1 MINSEDYI
9 KEKQKIEDK
18 YKQDLIKL
26 ENKYKIYTSR
36 QISSLE
42 EKVIEL
48 KRKRIKEKE
57 IMKLLNLTKYE
68 VHNLCTDYKKKLYED
83 IIEDYKN
90 SLSITKLAKKYNY
103 SQSQIALITKNVRV
117 IKTKNKQK
125 EDREK
130 IKELARKG
138 LSKKEIILTTN
149 FKKSYVFH
157 VLKNQGVKYE

>member
-1 MINSEDYI
+1 MTDFEDYI
-9 KEKQKIEDK
+9 KEKRKIEDK
-18 YKQDLIKL
+18 YKQDLIEL

-36 QISSLE
+36 QINSLE

-57 IMKLLNLTKYE
+57 IIKLLNLTKYE
-68 VHNLCTDYKKKLYED
+68 VHKLCAGYKKKLYED
-83 IIEDYKN
+83 IIENCKN
-90 SLSITKLAKKYNY
+90 SLSITELAKKYNY
-103 SQSQIALITKNVRV
+103 SRGHIALITKDVRT

-125 EDREK
+125 ENREK
-130 IKELARKG
+130 IKELAKKG

-157 VLKNQGVKYE
+157 VLKGQGVKYE